1 MQTTMW
7 RATSV
12 AVLSVALINL
22 GFMSSVQAG
31 IVDTSA
37 LVATGRGADLASVR
51 SQLDR
56 ADVRQQMSKL
66 GVDAASID
74 TRVASLSD
82 QELHRLA
89 QDLQSAPVGG
99 DGVIAVLGVVFLVLL
114 ILELTGVIDIFK
126 RSP

>member
-1 MQTTMW
+1 VQTTMW

-12 AVLSVALINL
+12 AILSIALINL
-22 GFMSSVQAG
+22 GFMSSVQAS
-31 IVDTSA
+31 IVDTSS
-37 LVATGRGADLASVR
+37 LVTTSRGADLASVR
-51 SQLDR
+51 AQLDR

-89 QDLQSAPVGG
+89 QDMQNAPAGG

-126 RSP
+126 RGP